1 MMDIVLLN
9 TPTGKVPCASI
20 CEAEI
25 KSVMCTENLRVK
37 ISNPEGDLFFDF
49 DPNTEGFAM
58 ALARTRE
65 NMVEQKKS
73 YGLFHSHVIS

>member
-1 MMDIVLLN
+1 MMNIVLLN
-9 TPTGKVPCASI
+9 TPTGKVPCTSI
-20 CEAEI
+20 SEAEI

-58 ALARTRE
+58 ALARIRE
-65 NMVEQKKS
+65 RMVEQKKAIDS
-73 YGLFHSHVIS
+73 FVHT